1 MTMRAITA
9 DIVPW
14 PTRSLRVR
22 QRVAGVSNDD
32 VGSSAGNYSLDL
44 RLLGLGR
51 SELVKCLLQI
61 VEKGFP
67 LCRRY
72 HEMLVRRLHGA
83 PCVLLWSAGGPADHF
98 RNEILEACW
107 WNAMMS
113 LVYLRI
119 CTMLYTPPSRLR

>member
-14 PTRSLRVR
+14 STRSLRVR
-22 QRVAGVSNDD
+22 QRAIGHFLFLTPLRIITESRPKTNNGWLASQNDD

-44 RLLGLGR
+44 GLLGLGR

-67 LCRRY
+67 LCRR
-72 HEMLVRRLHGA
+72 
-83 PCVLLWSAGGPADHF
+83 
-98 RNEILEACW
+98 
-107 WNAMMS
+107 
-113 LVYLRI
+113 
-119 CTMLYTPPSRLR
+119 